1 MSLLKFLNPLRW
13 RKSFLISMLVAFGII
28 WFGFLD
34 TYSVYTRYQLHAERE
49 ELQIK
54 IENLKQKTQEIQK
67 KIDEL
72 KANPDLLEKIAR
84 EQYGMR
90 KKGENIYRIIEED

>member
-1 MSLLKFLNPLRW
+1 MSVFKLLNPLRW
-13 RKSFLISMLVAFGII
+13 RKSFLIAVLVSFGIL

-34 TYSVYTRYQLHAERE
+34 TYSIYTRYKLHAERE
-49 ELQIK
+49 QLQHK
-54 IENLKQKTQEIQK
+54 IEQLKVETAQLQS

-90 KKGENIYRIIEED
+90 RDGEKIYRIIEE